1 MPKGIPNKI
10 DDIKIQ
16 RIRDYI
22 DRHFIVTGDP
32 EDRILSY
39 HIHEDIFDFH
49 KKYLWEYKG
58 IHLTSKILLSNE
70 GIKRKVIGGNQ
81 YHTGIR
87 YKENQNEID
96 MMFDKQ
102 LDRSS
107 IGE

>member
-16 RIRDYI
+16 RVKDYI
-22 DRHFIVTGDP
+22 DRHFIITGDP

-39 HIHEDIFDFH
+39 HIHEDLFEFH
-49 KKYLWEYKG
+49 KKYSWEYKG
-58 IHLTSKILLSNE
+58 IHLTSRILLSNSN
-70 GIKRKVIGGNQ
+70 IKRKIIGGQQ

-87 YKENQNEID
+87 YKDNQREIE